1 VQSSSSGPRARDA
14 RRLPLSAGCPPTMI
28 PAREASSDDRL
39 RPLSLPDSLSLSD
52 PPPPAIT
59 TVEYQVTLE
68 CACFRMLPSLTD
80 RLSIRKRDLVP
91 ACALNSPRGTRIC
104 PCNSVPTALVQITC
118 GFLKNSISRRCR
130 TQPEKHPYRDAQ
142 SKKQSLTGS
151 RTRAFRVRGE
161 YHSR

>member
-1 VQSSSSGPRARDA
+1 
-14 RRLPLSAGCPPTMI
+14 MI
-28 PAREASSDDRL
+28 LAREASSDDRL

-52 PPPPAIT
+52 PPAIT

-91 ACALNSPRGTRIC
+91 ACALNSPRGTRF
-104 PCNSVPTALVQITC
+104 VPVVQC
-118 GFLKNSISRRCR
+118 QQHWCR
-130 TQPEKHPYRDAQ
+130 LHVVSWKIPSAAVVARNPKKHPYRDAQ